1 MVIDEDVSKI
11 ERLLLKFVGTVFAEV
26 VFIEIVLF
34 GTNSV
39 GAAFVKSYVIWVL
52 LMCFIHLFLLSN

>member
-26 VFIEIVLF
+26 VFNEIVLF

-39 GAAFVKSYVIWVL
+39 GAAFVKSYVI
-52 LMCFIHLFLLSN
+52 